1 MGVFRV
7 IGLSSKTYVDVEV
20 NISRTSDHDVYAG
33 KAHNVL
39 EMVANHVLY
48 CEEICFVIRDCS
60 IKVKCTG
67 CSMLVLLWDT

>member
-1 MGVFRV
+1 MGVSRV

-33 KAHNVL
+33 KARNVL

-48 CEEICFVIRDCS
+48 CEEICFLIRDCS
-60 IKVKCTG
+60 IKVKCTD